1 MRVPTIKLSSPVKVD
16 LVVYKGDSGK
26 FRITLIPPAESDP
39 IDISAAAFDAD
50 IRMEAAFPDTLTS
63 FEVVP
68 VEDDPASIDIIL
80 SAEKSE
86 LLYDGCVYDVEMRV
100 GDEVST
106 IIYGTITVT
115 QDVSRP

>member
-1 MRVPTIKLSSPVKVD
+1 MPTIKLSSPVKVD
-16 LVVYKGDSGK
+16 LSIYKGDSGR

-39 IDISAAAFDAD
+39 VDISAAAFDAD
-50 IRMEAAFPDTLTS
+50 IRIEAADPVGISS

-68 VEDDPASIDIIL
+68 VDGDPASIDIIL
-80 SAEKSE
+80 SATESE
-86 LLYDGCVYDVEMRV
+86 NLPDHCVYDVEMRV

-106 IIYGTITVT
+106 IVYGSITVT